1 MLFTACWADN
11 EFFSQPNR
19 SAFVIYQ
26 LSVPAAVPG
35 VDEIRILEWQG
46 GPGTAFKTGDL
57 IVELETHKAVV
68 EVRAGQP
75 GVLRQLLAESGDWRE
90 IGLPLAVFSDKV
102 DEEISPAE
110 NGAPDLQV
118 EFEVT

>member
-1 MLFTACWADN
+1 VDLGSTF
-11 EFFSQPNR
+11 
-19 SAFVIYQ
+19 FVIYQ

-46 GPGTAFKTGDL
+46 TAGTVFKTGDL

-75 GVLRQLLAESGDWRE
+75 GVLRQLLAEPGDWRG
-90 IGLPLAVFSDKV
+90 IGLPLAVFSDRA
-102 DEEISPAE
+102 DEEISADI
-110 NGAPDLQV
+110 GADLKV

>member
-1 MLFTACWADN
+1 M
-11 EFFSQPNR
+11 
-19 SAFVIYQ
+19 IYQ

-46 GPGTAFKTGDL
+46 APGTAFEAGDL

-68 EVRAGQP
+68 EVRAGQR
-75 GVLRQLLAESGDWRE
+75 GILRQMLAEPGDWRG
-90 IGLPLAVFSDKV
+90 IGLVLAVFSDLA
-102 DEEISPAE
+102 DEAIPESD
-110 NGAPDLQV
+110 GAADLKV

>member
-1 MLFTACWADN
+1 M
-11 EFFSQPNR
+11 
-19 SAFVIYQ
+19 IYQ

-46 GPGTAFKTGDL
+46 APGTVFESGDL

-68 EVRAGQP
+68 EVRAGQA
-75 GVLRQLLAESGDWRE
+75 GVLRQLLAEPGEWRG
-90 IGLPLAVFSDKV
+90 IGLALAVFSDQA
-102 DEEISPAE
+102 DEEISASD
-110 NGAPDLQV
+110 GATDLKV